1 MRRIVAILICIAILA
16 ASPLLMLPVSAD
28 QDASQPA
35 GDDIFFN
42 SPGGSEYTSEASD
55 DADNDPNDLWA
66 GVDLDWL
73 YNGDMEEEE
82 ELSPGTIALISISA
96 LTLACIAGGWIYF
109 LIRKRKK

>member
-1 MRRIVAILICIAILA
+1 MRRFVAILICIAIMA
-16 ASPLLMLPVSAD
+16 SSPLLMPTASAD
-28 QDASQPA
+28 QDAGQPA

-42 SPGGSEYTSEASD
+42 EPGGSEYTSEPVG
-55 DADNDPNDLWA
+55 DADNDPDDLWA

-73 YNGDMEEEE
+73 YNGDAEEEE
-82 ELSPGTIALISISA
+82 ELSQGTIALISISA